1 MSDKVSLS
9 KKAIQSI
16 ENFERVALRAIEAAK
31 KITSHVF
38 LYAWALWHMYRYFAG
53 KHWQE
58 RRATTAPFPVEFN
71 VLWTRL
77 RQAGA
82 AQCSSKWSIASTQN
96 RRMTRLNWIWTM

>member
-53 KHWQE
+53 KH
-58 RRATTAPFPVEFN
+58 
-71 VLWTRL
+71 
-77 RQAGA
+77 
-82 AQCSSKWSIASTQN
+82 
-96 RRMTRLNWIWTM
+96 